1 MKRKLNNI
9 SDCQHMP
16 LPPEPVTPT
25 TEDTCGIILNALKPH
40 TPSDQNKILE
50 FVNNHIATARHD
62 DYMKAREDERQAAV
76 NLEKFMASTQGIQ
89 EFIKARQAAK
99 DLSK

>member
-1 MKRKLNNI
+1 MAKKSNNLP
-9 SDCQHMP
+9 DFKHTP
-16 LPPEPVTPT
+16 LPPEPVSPT

-40 TPSDQNKILE
+40 GPNDQNKILE
-50 FVNNHIATARHD
+50 FINNHMAAARHD
-62 DYMKAREDERQAAV
+62 DYMKASEDVRQAGI
-76 NLEKFMASTQGIQ
+76 NLDKFMASTRGLE